1 MVSPL
6 LQYTRGE
13 GEHRVRDGV
22 RGNEG
27 RGEGR
32 GDERERERER
42 EKERNIICT

>member
-1 MVSPL
+1 MVVSPL

-32 GDERERERER
+32 GDERER
-42 EKERNIICT
+42 IG